1 VVATKHDFRLD
12 GFLRLPEAEP
22 RLEHENGRVTQTVSP
37 RGKRGATRAHLAD
50 LVLPGF
56 EPALD
61 GVFAALRVD

>member
-1 VVATKHDFRLD
+1 
-12 GFLRLPEAEP
+12 
-22 RLEHENGRVTQTVSP
+22 VSP
-37 RGKRGATRAHLAD
+37 RGKRSATRAHLAD